1 MSEESIKKFFET
13 VARIISERERVKV
26 TVKVSRKEAA
36 A

>member
-1 MSEESIKKFFET
+1 MSEESVMKFFET

>member
-13 VARIISERERVKV
+13 VARIVSERERVKV